1 MRLGKLAFVLA
12 APMLLASCLLTPGR
26 FVSTLDIKADRAF
39 TFTYAGEV
47 IFTDPAEAMA
57 QGASEAM
64 QAPPAGGD
72 EDDDP
77 MPEGGNSAEPA
88 PPAAAP
94 ATPAAPAPET
104 AAKLAERRAL
114 AEELA
119 REIGYRS
126 VEYLGNNKY
135 RVDYSIGGRLD
146 RNFHYPINLDAKTL
160 IPWIAIEVRRD
171 GTARVSALAFG
182 DADASMGGSGG
193 MGRPDKPAIERQGT
207 FTLTTDAPLVMQNN
221 EEGLAPGPGTKVVWR
236 VTPTSKT
243 VPTAVVRFA
252 R

>member
-1 MRLGKLAFVLA
+1 MKLARLLSVLT
-12 APMLLASCLLTPGR
+12 APLLLASCLLTPGR

-57 QGASEAM
+57 QGAAEA
-64 QAPPAGGD
+64 ARTTPADG
-72 EDDDP
+72 DDDDDA

-88 PPAAAP
+88 TPPAAA
-94 ATPAAPAPET
+94 PAAPAPET

-119 REIGYRS
+119 KEIGYRS
-126 VEYLGNNKY
+126 VEYLGSNKY
-135 RVDYSIGGRLD
+135 RVDYSISGRLD